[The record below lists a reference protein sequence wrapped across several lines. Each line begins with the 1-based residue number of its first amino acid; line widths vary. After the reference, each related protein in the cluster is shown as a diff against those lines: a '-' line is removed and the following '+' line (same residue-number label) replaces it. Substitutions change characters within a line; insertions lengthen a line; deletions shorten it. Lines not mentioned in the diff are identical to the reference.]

1 MAVACVEPILAQASH
16 KPDPHPSNSNKWLA
30 RNGIVASDGSD
41 KIHIIYRKLTP
52 RCSKPE
58 CSFSGFRDYPFF
70 TFIPKGRAISTL
82 ADMWLKPKAAISANS
97 MGVTLIQALASQ
109 PPWIYWRAPRFT
121 HTGKRKI
128 STFYIYWFLSVAYWV
143 VSGFLP
149 TFLATHR
156 SYEFFHLISC
166 CLFIV
171 IKQIM
176 QCVVLRKFNFL
187 VELIQ
192 FGIFLQPFLLLSILV
207 F

>member
-1 MAVACVEPILAQASH
+1 MASWRHMDRTKSTLFTE
-16 KPDPHPSNSNKWLA
+16 NSLHA
-30 RNGIVASDGSD
+30 A
-41 KIHIIYRKLTP
+41 P
-52 RCSKPE
+52 KPE

-156 SYEFFHLISC
+156 SYEFFSSDFM
-166 CLFIV
+166 LFIYRD
-171 IKQIM
+171 KTNNAM
-176 QCVVLRKFNFL
+176 CS
-187 VELIQ
+187 
-192 FGIFLQPFLLLSILV
+192 P
-207 F
+207 